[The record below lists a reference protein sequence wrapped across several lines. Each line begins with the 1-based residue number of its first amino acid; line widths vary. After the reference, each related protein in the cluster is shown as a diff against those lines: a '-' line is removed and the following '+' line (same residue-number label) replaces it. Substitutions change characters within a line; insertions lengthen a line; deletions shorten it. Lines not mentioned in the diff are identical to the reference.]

1 MMLDHDLRLSLRL
14 VVGALACALVGA
26 ERQLRGHEAGLRTF
40 GLVGLGSAS
49 VVTLSLDAFPSS
61 TDKVVAGIVTG
72 IGFLGAGMLIR
83 SGEQV
88 KNLTSAAAS
97 WASAALGSV
106 FGAGRYFLGVVMVVL
121 SLLLLEIPYVPG
133 LRALDRNRN
142 DPSDRAI
149 ESPAG
154 PFAP

>member
-1 MMLDHDLRLSLRL
+1 MMLGHDLRLSLRL
-14 VVGALACALVGA
+14 IVGTLACALVGA

-49 VVTLSLDAFPSS
+49 LVTLSLDAFPSS
-61 TDKVVAGIVTG
+61 ADKVVAGIVTG

-97 WASAALGSV
+97 WAAAALGSV
-106 FGAGRYFLGVVMVVL
+106 FGAGRYFLGAVMVVL
-121 SLLLLEIPYVPG
+121 ALMLLEIPYVPG

-142 DPSDRAI
+142 DPGDRAI
-149 ESPAG
+149 ESPPG
-154 PFAP
+154 PFGP